1 MVEVPFIGDWH
12 LLSNFQSVLMKVYF
26 DAGLRDL
33 AETAE
38 FHDETL
44 SSLAECSNFKRFIL
58 QAWEAGVTSLTKV
71 RITAHGSSGTCLFF
85 EMAFHISSYFFSIR
99 GGMWNLRTARIKTM
113 APMFTAFD

>member
-1 MVEVPFIGDWH
+1 MVPFIGDWH

-58 QAWEAGVTSLTKV
+58 QAWEALYRHMLSWFLSEQGNAMHVK
-71 RITAHGSSGTCLFF
+71 
-85 EMAFHISSYFFSIR
+85 M
-99 GGMWNLRTARIKTM
+99 
-113 APMFTAFD
+113 